1 MKKWIAISAAM
12 LLLTGCGA
20 EETFET
26 VSDELIQQVSAEV
39 RQMVVTLPLE
49 AASPA
54 VESDSGQMYICG
66 DYDIYQQT
74 LEAGDLNATIQTISG
89 YGKEDLTVM
98 ETMQDD
104 CKRYDF
110 VWVSAGEIGDRVG
123 RATILDDGNY
133 HYCLSVLGDADTS
146 DQYRG
151 IWQSMFDSF
160 GLSYTSS

>member
-1 MKKWIAISAAM
+1 MKKCCVIAAIA

-26 VSDELIQQVSAEV
+26 VSDELIQSVSAEV
-39 RQMVVTLPLE
+39 RQVMVTLPME
-49 AASPA
+49 AASP
-54 VESDSGQMYICG
+54 VVDSDNGQLYLCG

-74 LEAGDLNATIQTISG
+74 LAAGDLNATIQTISG
-89 YGKEDLTVM
+89 YSREDLTIM
-98 ETMQDD
+98 ETQQDD

-133 HYCLSVLGDADTS
+133 HYCLSLLGDADTAE
-146 DQYRG
+146 QYRG
-151 IWQSMFDSF
+151 IWQSMFESF
-160 GLSYTSS
+160 SVS